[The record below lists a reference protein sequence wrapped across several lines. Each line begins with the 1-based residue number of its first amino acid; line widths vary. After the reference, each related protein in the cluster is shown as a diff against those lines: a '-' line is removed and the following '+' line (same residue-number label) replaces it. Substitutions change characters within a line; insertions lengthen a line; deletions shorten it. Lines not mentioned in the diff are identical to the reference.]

1 MTFLK
6 HLNPAQQ
13 RAASHRDGPMLVVA
27 GAGSGKTR
35 TLTYRIA
42 NLLLNHQ
49 VAPEAL
55 LAVTF
60 TNKAAKE
67 MNARIEAL
75 LLRELALPE
84 TGKEWADLGEAEVKR
99 LRGRV
104 RKCYLNSFDLHGLW
118 MGTFHSMCCR
128 LLRLEIE
135 QYRDAQGRS
144 WQRTFSIFDESD
156 AQALVKDIAINRLRL
171 DEKKF
176 EPRSLRYAI
185 SHAKN
190 MGWTPD
196 GYERHSEDALLRKRA
211 ISEVYRLY
219 QENLA
224 VNNALDF
231 DDLIFMPVLLFQQ
244 HPQVLQHWHQRFQ
257 HILVDEYQDTNRTQY
272 ELIRLLTTGGSPN
285 FNAWQDRS
293 VFVVG
298 DADQSIY
305 SFRSADFTI
314 LMEFQSAFGD
324 RLPDD
329 RTQTMVKLEE
339 NYRSVANIL
348 HVANHL
354 IAHNSE
360 RIDKVLRPTREAGER
375 VRIFCAEHE
384 LAEADYVLNQIRT
397 IHRLMAQSHYG
408 HFAILYRTNAQSRTL
423 EDSLVRASI
432 PYRVVGGLRF
442 YDRKEV
448 KDVLAYL
455 RVLVNPADSLSLL
468 RIVNV
473 PRRGI
478 GQSTLDKLTL
488 AAQEL
493 GQPLW
498 QVLTDETTVK
508 TLTGRTAKNIL
519 ALMGLF
525 HNWRS
530 LLQEGLSAVEIM
542 QRVLKDSGYSD
553 DLHQQGTDEA
563 QERLQNLNE
572 LLNAAQQY
580 AEENED
586 TSLEAFLAN
595 AALASSLDESAD
607 EQQKVTLMTL
617 HAAKGLEFPVV
628 FLVGVEQGLFPS
640 YRSLH
645 DPAALEE
652 ERRLMYVGITRA
664 QEYLFLCYA
673 QARRLYG
680 GSRDYTT
687 PSQFLGE
694 LPDEYLVDVSAVPSR
709 AQRNQSRQQDIAAE
723 EKRRQTQPRAAVE
736 WQPGDRL
743 NHRDFGLGEVVSVM
757 GVGKKSFITVAF
769 STKGKRILDPR
780 LAPIE
785 PV

>member
-6 HLNPAQQ
+6 QLNPAQQ

-49 VAPEAL
+49 VAPESI

-67 MNARIEAL
+67 MNERIEGL
-75 LLRELALPE
+75 LLRELSRPE
-84 TGKEWADLGEAEVKR
+84 TGKELSELSEADVKR

-104 RKCYLNSFDLHGLW
+104 RKRYLNSFDLHGLW

-135 QYRDAQGRS
+135 LYRDPQGRS

-156 AQALVKDIAINRLRL
+156 AQSLVKDIVINRLRL

-190 MGWTPD
+190 LGWTPD
-196 GYERHSEDALLRKRA
+196 AYERHSEDAVLRKRA
-211 ISEVYRLY
+211 IAEVYRLY
-219 QENLA
+219 QESL
-224 VNNALDF
+224 VLNNALDF

-244 HPQVLQHWHQRFQ
+244 HPLVLQRWHGRFQ

-272 ELIRLLTTGGSPN
+272 ELIRLLTTGGVPN
-285 FNAWQDRS
+285 FSAWEERS

-314 LMEFQSAFGD
+314 LMEFQSSFGD
-324 RLPDD
+324 RLSDD
-329 RTQTMVKLEE
+329 RTQTMIKLED

-348 HVANHL
+348 QVANHL
-354 IAHNSE
+354 IAHNTE
-360 RIDKVLRPTREAGER
+360 RIDKVLRPTREAGDR
-375 VRIFCAEHE
+375 VRMFCAEHE

-397 IHRLMAQSHYG
+397 IHRQMAQSHYG

-423 EDSLVRASI
+423 EESLVRASI

-448 KDVLAYL
+448 KDILAYL

-468 RIVNV
+468 RIINV

-493 GQPLW
+493 GISLW

-508 TLTGRTAKNIL
+508 TLAGRTARSIL
-519 ALMGLF
+519 TLMTAF
-525 HNWRS
+525 QNWRS

-542 QRVLKDSGYSD
+542 QRVLKESGYSA
-553 DLHQQGTDEA
+553 DLQGQGTDEA

-572 LLNAAQQY
+572 LVNAAQQY

-586 TSLEAFLAN
+586 PSLEAFLAN

-640 YRSLH
+640 YRSLN

-664 QEYLFLCYA
+664 QEYLYLCHA

-687 PSQFLGE
+687 PSQFLAE
-694 LPDEYLVDVSAVPSR
+694 LPEEYLVDVSAVPSR
-709 AQRNQSRQQDIAAE
+709 AQRSANRQHSLVAE
-723 EKRRQTQPRAAVE
+723 EQRRQAQPSSVVDWKA
-736 WQPGDRL
+736 GDRL
-743 NHRDFGLGEVVSVM
+743 NHRDFGIGEVVSVM
-757 GVGKKSFITVAF
+757 GVGKKSFITVSF
-769 STKGKRILDPR
+769 SAKGKRILDPR

-785 PV
+785 PI